1 MQTQI
6 VEKREYLTISET
18 WNACLKHWWWFVLSV
33 IVMMSLAYVFYRNS
47 KPVYVRSASLMLMN
61 TSNSDRYKYS
71 DLKVRGLG
79 IETSKAKLVNEIDV
93 LRSPV
98 MMKKVV
104 EKLHLDVEYRSPG
117 KFFNQLV
124 YGEQVPVDVT
134 FLDESLSGESFKLCL
149 AKDGKLQLSE
159 FSSRLQDS
167 ICIGGHIGDTIP
179 TPLGAVIVEAKQN
192 FNDLCNSTPIL
203 FVRKDL
209 SKDVA
214 LKLIKGI
221 EVENARIWTD
231 VIRMTLVDESPLRAD
246 DVLNTLMRVYDDDAM
261 RIHSQRARQTVE
273 FLQSRVQDLT
283 DRLNN
288 IDNSIA
294 SYKGTY
300 LISDVEMNQGMYFKQ
315 SYEQAGMINRHTA
328 QLAALKYVKD
338 NMMKNVGTNKYIP
351 TDIGIENYEI
361 TKQISNYNELQTE
374 RNDLAASTGVG
385 NPAVIE
391 LDRQLAVYRNTLLS
405 TIEHTTNVM
414 ETQLAGLEITA
425 EGIDANMANS
435 AHHEMTLIS
444 KGRMRRL
451 LEELYAFLYFQK
463 ERNAIALSHNVSTIR
478 IIQAAYGSSFPIAP
492 LKKQIMVMGVC
503 GGLIIP
509 FVFIFFL
516 TISDDKIYLRTDL
529 KGLQVPLLGE
539 VPSMF
544 EKASLLK
551 RVKLKKN
558 VEIFIDGGSRD
569 SFNESMRL
577 IRTNLEY
584 IKRGNNDGL
593 VVMMTSAQPDCGK
606 SFVSSNLAAC
616 ISLVGKKVILVD
628 LDMRK
633 GTVSALSKNA
643 KRGVS
648 SYLSYKFN
656 NLDELIC
663 KDAFFKG
670 VDLLPVGSLP
680 PNPTELLQSSRL
692 AELVTA
698 LKTQYDSVIIDCPPV
713 DIVADGDLVNVYA
726 DVTIYVMRAG
736 LTNLD
741 MLNEANELY
750 AEKRFVNMCAVLN
763 GVRQVKG
770 GSNHYYGAF
779 AERNSGKVKKV

>member
-1 MQTQI
+1 MQTHI
-6 VEKREYLTISET
+6 VEKRDYLTASEM
-18 WNACLKHWWWFVLSV
+18 WKACLKHWWWFVLSV

-47 KPVYVRSASLMLMN
+47 IPIYVRSASLMVLN
-61 TSNSDRYKYS
+61 TANCDRYKYS

-93 LRSPV
+93 LRSPA
-98 MMKKVV
+98 MMKQVV
-104 EKLHLDVEYRSPG
+104 EKLHLDVEYRKPG
-117 KFFNQLV
+117 EFFNQMV
-124 YGEQVPVDVT
+124 YGDIVPVNV
-134 FLDESLSGESFKLCL
+134 FFADESLSGAFFKLNL
-149 AKDGKLQLSE
+149 YKDGKIMLSE
-159 FSSRLQDS
+159 FSGHQQDS
-167 ICIGGHIGDTIP
+167 IRIKGQIGDTIT
-179 TPLGAVIVEAKQN
+179 TPLGKVFVEAKHN
-192 FNDLCNSTPIL
+192 YEDLCNATPALWIH
-203 FVRKDL
+203 KNL
-209 SKDVA
+209 SKDVSINI
-214 LKLIKGI
+214 IKNI
-221 EVENARIWTD
+221 EVENARMWTD
-231 VIRMTLVDESPLRAD
+231 VVRMTLIDESPDRAEAI
-246 DVLNTLMRVYDDDAM
+246 LNTLMRVYDDEAM
-261 RIHSQRARQTVE
+261 RIHSRRAEQTVT

-283 DRLNN
+283 NRLNN

-294 SYKGTY
+294 AYKGTF
-300 LISDVEMNQGMYFKQ
+300 LISDVESNQGIYFKQ
-315 SYEQAGMINRHTA
+315 SYEQAGMINRHSA
-328 QLAALKYVKD
+328 QLAALRYVQQ
-338 NMMKNVGTNKYIP
+338 NMLQNIGTNKYIP

-361 TKQISNYNELQTE
+361 TKQISNYNALQTE

-385 NPAVIE
+385 NPAVID
-391 LDRQLAVYRNTLLS
+391 LDRQLNIYRNTILS

-414 ETQLAGLEITA
+414 ETQLEGLEVTA

-451 LEELYAFLYFQK
+451 LEELYAFLYFQQ

-478 IIQAAYGSSFPIAP
+478 IIQAAYGSSSPIAP
-492 LKKQIMVMGVC
+492 LKKQIMVMGFC

-616 ISLVGKKVILVD
+616 ISLVGKKVVLVD

-770 GSNHYYGAF
+770 GSNHYYGSF

>member
-1 MQTQI
+1 
-6 VEKREYLTISET
+6 
-18 WNACLKHWWWFVLSV
+18 
-33 IVMMSLAYVFYRNS
+33 
-47 KPVYVRSASLMLMN
+47 
-61 TSNSDRYKYS
+61 
-71 DLKVRGLG
+71 
-79 IETSKAKLVNEIDV
+79 
-93 LRSPV
+93 
-98 MMKKVV
+98 
-104 EKLHLDVEYRSPG
+104 
-117 KFFNQLV
+117 
-124 YGEQVPVDVT
+124 
-134 FLDESLSGESFKLCL
+134 
-149 AKDGKLQLSE
+149 
-159 FSSRLQDS
+159 
-167 ICIGGHIGDTIP
+167 
-179 TPLGAVIVEAKQN
+179 
-192 FNDLCNSTPIL
+192 
-203 FVRKDL
+203 
-209 SKDVA
+209 
-214 LKLIKGI
+214 
-221 EVENARIWTD
+221 
-231 VIRMTLVDESPLRAD
+231 
-246 DVLNTLMRVYDDDAM
+246 
-261 RIHSQRARQTVE
+261 
-273 FLQSRVQDLT
+273 
-283 DRLNN
+283 
-288 IDNSIA
+288 
-294 SYKGTY
+294 
-300 LISDVEMNQGMYFKQ
+300 
-315 SYEQAGMINRHTA
+315 
-328 QLAALKYVKD
+328 
-338 NMMKNVGTNKYIP
+338 
-351 TDIGIENYEI
+351 
-361 TKQISNYNELQTE
+361 
-374 RNDLAASTGVG
+374 
-385 NPAVIE
+385 
-391 LDRQLAVYRNTLLS
+391 
-405 TIEHTTNVM
+405 
-414 ETQLAGLEITA
+414 
-425 EGIDANMANS
+425 
-435 AHHEMTLIS
+435 
-444 KGRMRRL
+444 
-451 LEELYAFLYFQK
+451 
-463 ERNAIALSHNVSTIR
+463 
-478 IIQAAYGSSFPIAP
+478 
-492 LKKQIMVMGVC
+492 
-503 GGLIIP
+503 
-509 FVFIFFL
+509 
-516 TISDDKIYLRTDL
+516 
-529 KGLQVPLLGE
+529 
-539 VPSMF
+539 MF

-616 ISLVGKKVILVD
+616 ISLVGKKVVLVD

-770 GSNHYYGAF
+770 GSNHYYGSF